1 MVTHNYVETSRVNG
15 DEVMVKHIME
25 SSLETKMR
33 NRTI

>member
-1 MVTHNYVETSRVNG
+1 MWKHQGING

-25 SSLETKMR
+25 SSLEAKMR